1 MCIKEYI
8 TVKCSEA
15 IKCRTFLYF
24 KKKKKKLGNDP
35 KLKKPAKQ
43 ILLSD

>member
-1 MCIKEYI
+1 MIQKGPDSTMCIKEYI

-24 KKKKKKLGNDP
+24 KKKKKKAW
-35 KLKKPAKQ
+35 K
-43 ILLSD
+43 